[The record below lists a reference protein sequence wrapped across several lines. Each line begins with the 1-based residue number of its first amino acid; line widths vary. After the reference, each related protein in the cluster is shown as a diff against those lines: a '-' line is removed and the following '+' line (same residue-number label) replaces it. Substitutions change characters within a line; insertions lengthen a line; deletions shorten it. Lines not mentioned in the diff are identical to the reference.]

1 MRKVAIVGGG
11 VAGMGAAQRLLL
23 AGYDV
28 TLFEYLPRLGGD
40 CFGVDV
46 QLAGRGMCRIDA
58 GVSDFN
64 QATFVRVKALLD
76 ELGLPYRPIVQD
88 ASFMTPDGD
97 LLYHFRG
104 GELKVDW
111 PRHVAA
117 RFVLEI
123 ARFNRECI
131 EVLESFD
138 FADWTLGRYL
148 KERRYSNEL
157 AVFYAYPRAMGCFP
171 MPNDEPA
178 KFLVRSLVSFWHMH
192 GIVGNNGEPAQR
204 MCVAG
209 GMHQYC
215 GAFER
220 WFSIRGGHVRCS
232 TRVMG
237 VVRRSRFIE
246 IRAVTR
252 DDEHLAF
259 KVDHVL
265 FATNPNEVVPL
276 LEDPTDDETA
286 AFTEFPY
293 QRARLV
299 VHTDARLMPRDRRCW
314 GSYNYLIASGDAP
327 EVRPTITFY
336 PNLLTGLPEAVPD
349 VFVSMNPHIEPDE
362 RALISNRFFEHPVA
376 TGRTHLATARLS
388 RIQGERN
395 TWFAGSYLLEPFC
408 HEQALATGQDI
419 AARLIETDLARSQA

>member
-11 VAGMGAAQRLLL
+11 VAGMGAAQRLVQ
-23 AGYDV
+23 AGYHV

-46 QLAGRGMCRIDA
+46 QLAGRGTCRIDA

-64 QATFVRVKALLD
+64 ETTFVRVKGLLD

-88 ASFMTPDGD
+88 ASFMTPDGEA
-97 LLYHFRG
+97 LYCFRG

-111 PRHVAA
+111 PAHAA
-117 RFVLEI
+117 GRFAAEI
-123 ARFNRECI
+123 ARFKRECI
-131 EVLESFD
+131 EVLD
-138 FADWTLGRYL
+138 DPGFADWTLGRYL
-148 KERRYSNEL
+148 EERRYSNEL
-157 AVFYAYPRAMGCFP
+157 AAFYAYPRAMGCFP
-171 MPNDEPA
+171 MPNAEPA
-178 KFLVRSLVSFWHMH
+178 SYLVRSLVSFWHMH
-192 GIVGNNGEPAQR
+192 GVVGRAGQAQR
-204 MCVAG
+204 MCIPG

-215 GAFER
+215 SAFER
-220 WFSIRGGHVRCS
+220 WFSIRGGQVRCS
-232 TRVMG
+232 TRVVG

-259 KVDHVL
+259 KVDHVI

-276 LEDPTDDETA
+276 LEDPTDEETTI
-286 AFTEFPY
+286 FEQFPY

-299 VHTDARLMPRDRRCW
+299 VHMDARLMPRDRRSW
-314 GSYNYLIASGDAP
+314 GAYNYLVPSGDAP
-327 EVRPTITFY
+327 EVRPTITFW
-336 PNLLTGLPEAVPD
+336 PNLLASLPDGVPD

-376 TGRTHLATARLS
+376 TGKTHLVTARLAK
-388 RIQGERN
+388 IQGVRN
-395 TWFAGSYLLEPFC
+395 TWFCGSYMHEPFV
-408 HEQALATGQDI
+408 HECALAAGQD
-419 AARLIETDLARSQA
+419 AALRLIETDPPDRD

>member
-11 VAGMGAAQRLLL
+11 VAGMGAAQRLVQ
-23 AGYDV
+23 AGYHV

-46 QLAGRGMCRIDA
+46 QLAGRGTCRIDA

-64 QATFVRVKALLD
+64 EATFVRVKGLLD

-88 ASFMTPDGD
+88 ASFMTPDGEA
-97 LLYHFRG
+97 LYCFRG

-111 PRHVAA
+111 PAHVAG
-117 RFVLEI
+117 RFAGEI
-123 ARFNRECI
+123 ARWRRECV
-131 EVLESFD
+131 EVLDEPG

-148 KERRYSNEL
+148 EERHYSNEL
-157 AVFYAYPRAMGCFP
+157 AAFYVYPRAIGCFP
-171 MPNDEPA
+171 MPNVDPA
-178 KFLVRSLVSFWHMH
+178 SYLVRSLVSFWHMH
-192 GIVGNNGEPAQR
+192 GVVGRGGQAQR
-204 MCVAG
+204 MCIPG

-215 GAFER
+215 SVFEK
-220 WFSIRGGHVRCS
+220 WFSIRGGQVRCS
-232 TRVMG
+232 TRVVG
-237 VVRRSRFIE
+237 VVRRSKFIE

-259 KVDHVL
+259 KVDHVI

-276 LEDPTDDETA
+276 LEDPTVEETA
-286 AFTEFPY
+286 IFDEFPY

-299 VHTDARLMPRDRRCW
+299 VHMDPRLMPRDRRSW
-314 GSYNYLIASGDAP
+314 GAYNYLVPSGDAP
-327 EVRPTITFY
+327 EVRPTITFW
-336 PNLLTGLPEAVPD
+336 PNLLASLPEGVPD

-376 TGRTHLATARLS
+376 TGKTHLVTERLS
-388 RIQGERN
+388 QIQGRRH
-395 TWFAGSYLLEPFC
+395 TWFCGSYLREPFC
-408 HEQALATGQDI
+408 HEQALGTGQDV
-419 AARLIETDLARSQA
+419 ALRLIESDTAAD